1 MCDALYA
8 REIYTGF
15 ARVYIRSVAEQ
26 QREKKR
32 ERGRGRFEDRERKI
46 DARAERKGGAGETD
60 ARANLPAY
68 TERHLHPPAT
78 AESHPLGSERERES
92 ATPRVYKR
100 DSGAGIT
107 SDITGDSS
115 AES

>member
-46 DARAERKGGAGETD
+46 DARAGKKGRCGGDRRESELAGVHGKALT
-60 ARANLPAY
+60 
-68 TERHLHPPAT
+68 PPGYRRI
-78 AESHPLGSERERES
+78 SPPWERERES